1 MSDEIKK
8 DEAETE
14 DVVAEE
20 IKTEEQKDEKSKKEP
35 FVPLSKQ
42 SKLNQKKFHDAK
54 RGSWGNVNPV
64 TRTPPSPKAYNRR
77 KTGR

>member
-1 MSDEIKK
+1 MSDEVKK
-8 DEAETE
+8 DETTEAE
-14 DVVAEE
+14 A
-20 IKTEEQKDEKSKKEP
+20 KKEAEVKKEEKKEETKKDS
-35 FVPLSKQ
+35 FIPLSKQ

-54 RGSWGNVNPV
+54 RGTWGNVNPI

>member
-1 MSDEIKK
+1 MSDEAKK
-8 DEAETE
+8 NDAVKDGATKDDAKKEEA
-14 DVVAEE
+14 
-20 IKTEEQKDEKSKKEP
+20 KKEP
-35 FVPLSKQ
+35 FIPLSKQ

-64 TRTPPSPKAYNRR
+64 TRTPPNPKAYNRR